1 MSNFAASGREA
12 NLLVRV
18 FMRRRGV
25 LMRMSAV
32 FMSCSGV
39 FLSLFVT
46 SMIVMVR
53 RH

>member
-1 MSNFAASGREA
+1 
-12 NLLVRV
+12 
-18 FMRRRGV
+18 MRRRGV
-25 LMRMSAV
+25 LVRMSAV

-46 SMIVMVR
+46 SMIVIVR